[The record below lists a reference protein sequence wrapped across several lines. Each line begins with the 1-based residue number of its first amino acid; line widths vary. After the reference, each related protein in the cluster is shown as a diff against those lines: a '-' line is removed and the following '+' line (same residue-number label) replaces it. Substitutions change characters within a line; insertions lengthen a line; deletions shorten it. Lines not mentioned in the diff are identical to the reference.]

1 MAIVIKSA
9 SNIGIEGMSVSVEID
24 IKRGLPAF
32 NIVGLPSASVR
43 EAKERVRAAIVNS
56 GFTYPMGRITVNLAP
71 ANIKKEGSLFDLPMA
86 VGILIYTGQLK
97 ISDFQR
103 VLFIGELS
111 LNGDLKGIGGGLIA
125 AMHGAKEGYDRIV
138 FPLQN
143 YNECK
148 EVNDIILS
156 PCKCLK
162 DINKVI
168 NFDKIYSNEEL
179 QSQEAEYDID
189 FQEVIG
195 QESLKRA
202 VEVAASGRHNIVLY
216 GPPGAGK
223 SMVAKRIPTILP
235 ELTFNESLEV
245 TKIYS
250 ILGERF
256 CKDGLIRKPPFR
268 NPHHTATEAAMVGG
282 GPYCNPGEVTLA
294 HKGVLYLDELPQFNR
309 KVIDVLRQPIEEK
322 VIRLAKG
329 LNNIEYPANFML
341 IGALNPC
348 LCGNYGSGN
357 KKCTCTPFERNRYLN
372 KLSGPFLDRV
382 DMYCDVPNIPY
393 EIIKEGS
400 SGEKSKD
407 IAVRVLQ
414 AIEIQKR
421 RFIND
426 NIQYNSEMNEAQIR
440 KYCIFNNE
448 AEIYLYKLLGHK
460 QLSYRAYGKLLK
472 VARTLADLRKD
483 SFINKYDIIEAM
495 QYRKFIDRVIL

>member
-9 SNIGIEGMSVSVEID
+9 SYIGIEGMSVSVEID

-32 NIVGLPSASVR
+32 NMVGLPSATVR

-71 ANIKKEGSLFDLPMA
+71 ANVKKEGSMFDLPMA

-97 ISDFQR
+97 ILNFQN

-111 LNGDLKGIGGGLIA
+111 LNGDLKGISGGLIA
-125 AMHGAKEGYDRIV
+125 AMHGAKEGYEKIV

-143 YNECK
+143 YNECR
-148 EVNDIILS
+148 EVHNIKLC
-156 PCKCLK
+156 PCKNLK
-162 DINKVI
+162 DIYKVI
-168 NFDKIYSNEEL
+168 NSDKVYTMEEL
-179 QSQEAEYDID
+179 RSGELNYDVD

-202 VEVAASGRHNIVLY
+202 VEVAAAGRHSMILY

-223 SMVAKRIPTILP
+223 TMVAKRIPTILP
-235 ELTFNESLEV
+235 ELSFNESLEV

-250 ILGERF
+250 LKGEKV
-256 CKDGLIRKPPFR
+256 CSDGLIRKPPFR
-268 NPHHTATEAAMVGG
+268 NPHHTITETAMAGG
-282 GPYCNPGEVTLA
+282 GTSCNPGEITLA

-309 KVIDVLRQPIEEK
+309 KVIEVLRQPIEEK

-329 LNNIEYPANFML
+329 LSNVEYPANFML

-348 LCGNYGSGN
+348 PCGNYGSGHE
-357 KKCTCTPFERNRYLN
+357 KCTCSPFDRNRYLN

-382 DMYCDVPNIPY
+382 DIYCDVPHIPY
-393 EIIKEGS
+393 ETIKEGS
-400 SGEKSKD
+400 SGENSKD
-407 IAVRVLQ
+407 IALRVLQ
-414 AIEIQKR
+414 AVEIQNR
-421 RFIND
+421 RFKKE

-440 KYCIFNNE
+440 RFCPFHND
-448 AEIYLYKLLGHK
+448 AEIYLYKVLGNH
-460 QLSYRAYGKLLK
+460 QLSYRAYGKLVK
-472 VARTLADLRKD
+472 VARTLADLRGD
-483 SFINKYDIIEAM
+483 SLINKYDIIESM